1 MCDEAGKRSG
11 ERRESARR
19 MERKQRERGRR
30 MLKSEKKKTGNNEE
44 DGSIKR
50 DFHG

>member
-1 MCDEAGKRSG
+1 MYTHIGMCDGN
-11 ERRESARR
+11 RREWRGEKTARAASKR
-19 MERKQRERGRR
+19 QR